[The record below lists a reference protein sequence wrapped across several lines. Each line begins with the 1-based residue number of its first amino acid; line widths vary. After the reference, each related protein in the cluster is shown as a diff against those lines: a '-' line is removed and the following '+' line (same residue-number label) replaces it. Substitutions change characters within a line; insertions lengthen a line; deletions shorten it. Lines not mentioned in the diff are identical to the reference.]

1 MAETRALGKIRNHT
15 AALILGKL
23 FEKRSAK
30 VGAGILIAFVLF
42 VLLGPFFI
50 TYSPTAF
57 VAASNAPP
65 SFDHIFGTD
74 YLGRD
79 VASQIIWGAYPSVFV
94 SLVGSAGATIIG
106 LCVGVMAGFY
116 KKAEGALIGVGD
128 VIITIPSF
136 PLMILIGMIFPF
148 SGLLIASILVIVL
161 WPPISRAI
169 RSQVLSLRG
178 RPFVDAARTS
188 GMGSFEIVWRII
200 VPEVLPIALAYFVLT
215 LAISTVF
222 VVGLEFLGVGN
233 LTEVNWGTTLYWA
246 QQYGFFNHDWWWII
260 APGAAITLFASSFA
274 LIGFSVEEVVNPR
287 LRTQ

>member
-1 MAETRALGKIRNHT
+1 MGTKPLRNNAL
-15 AALILGKL
+15 ALAFSRL

-30 VGAGILIAFVLF
+30 VGGAILVGFALF
-42 VLLGPFFI
+42 VLLGPLFI
-50 TYSPTAF
+50 KYSPTDYVGAP
-57 VAASNAPP
+57 NAPP
-65 SFDHIFGTD
+65 SLEHIFGTD
-74 YLGRD
+74 YLGSD
-79 VASQIIWGAYPSVFV
+79 IASQIIWGAYASVFV
-94 SLVGSAGATIIG
+94 SLTGSAGATIIG
-106 LCVGVMAGFY
+106 LTVGVLGGFY
-116 KKAEGALIGVGD
+116 KKLQAPLIGAGD
-128 VIITIPSF
+128 IIITIPSF

-148 SGLLIASILVIVL
+148 SNLLIASILVIVL

-169 RSQVLSLRG
+169 RSQVLSLRE

-188 GMGSFEIVWRII
+188 GMGKLEIVGKVI

-233 LTEVNWGTTLYWA
+233 LTAVNWGTTLYWA